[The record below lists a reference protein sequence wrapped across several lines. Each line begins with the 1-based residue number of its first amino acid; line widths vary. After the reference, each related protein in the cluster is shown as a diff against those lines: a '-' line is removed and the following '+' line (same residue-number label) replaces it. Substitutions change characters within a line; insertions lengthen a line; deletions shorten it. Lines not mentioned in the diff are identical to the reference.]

1 MIFFML
7 HWENWRRELLYIMLY
22 SLPVEYGYIILYS
35 VQVENWRTPRA
46 TPQLE
51 H

>member
-1 MIFFML
+1 ML
-7 HWENWRRELLYIMLY
+7 HWENWRYIMLY
-22 SLPVEYGYIILYS
+22 SLPVEYGYIISYS
-35 VQVENWRTPRA
+35 VQVENWRTPRS